1 MECIK
6 IHYKLHKDAINI
18 RQKVFVEEQ
27 KFVNEFDDKDDV
39 SFHFV
44 IYKNGIAAGTARM
57 FTEDGGESFHIG
69 RVAVLPEYRK
79 DGFGS
84 KLVKA
89 ALKKA
94 SELGAKKAVLSAQ
107 CRVQHFYE
115 SLGFS
120 ASGEIYYDEYCPHVH
135 MEKSL

>member
-6 IHYKLHKDAINI
+6 IHCKLHKDAINI

-44 IYKNGIAAGTARM
+44 IYKNGTAAGTARM

-94 SELGAKKAVLSAQ
+94 SELGAKKVVLSAQ

-135 MEKSL
+135 MEKTL